1 MEFSAEFVQ
10 VPAVRNFELRENRR
24 SEGRTWALCFPYR
37 LVFRPVLILNFVI
50 LLLY

>member
-10 VPAVRNFELRENRR
+10 VPPVRHFELRETRR
-24 SEGRTWALCFPYR
+24 SEGRTWVLCFPYC
-37 LVFRPVLILNFVI
+37 LVFHPVLIMNFVI